1 MNKRRP
7 TKEITNENKRITDAQ
22 GCLQNYQR

>member
-1 MNKRRP
+1 MNKRRL
-7 TKEITNENKRITDAQ
+7 TKEITNQNERIIDAQ

>member
-1 MNKRRP
+1 MNKRRLI
-7 TKEITNENKRITDAQ
+7 KEITKQNKRITDAQ